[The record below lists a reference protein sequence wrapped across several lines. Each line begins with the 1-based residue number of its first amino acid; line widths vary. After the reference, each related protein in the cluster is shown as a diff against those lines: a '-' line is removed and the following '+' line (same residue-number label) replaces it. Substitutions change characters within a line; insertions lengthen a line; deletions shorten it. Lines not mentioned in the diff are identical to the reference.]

1 MDVTADVAAIQK
13 ACKGFG
19 TNEAALIRILAH
31 RDGPTIDAIRRAY
44 HHGGGL
50 VKTLESETS
59 GDFRT
64 VLMATALGPVESN
77 VFWVNRAVAGM
88 GTDEDML
95 TDAIMGRTNADMAT
109 MNQLYQIRY
118 GRSLETAVR
127 SDLSMKTEDLFV
139 MALKVQKPEEWVQ
152 PDMRAVANDVAV
164 LYGATKGRL
173 GTDETAV
180 SGIMIRNNEAHLR
193 AVCKEYTRAYGD
205 ITKMIR
211 SEFSGHMRD
220 AFLFL
225 VEGALDKAKRD
236 AMLLEAAMKGFGTKD
251 DHLIMRVVRIHW
263 DKRHL
268 ENVKL
273 TYQNIYKKELSKR
286 IRGETSGNYR
296 EMLLSLIQ

>member
-1 MDVTADVAAIQK
+1 M
-13 ACKGFG
+13 
-19 TNEAALIRILAH
+19 IRVLAH

-50 VKTLESETS
+50 IKTLESEAS

-64 VLMATALGPVESN
+64 VLVATALGPVESN
-77 VFWVNRAVAGM
+77 VFWANRAVAGM

-95 TDAIMGRTNADMAT
+95 TEAIMGRTNADMAT

-180 SGIMIRNNEAHLR
+180 SGIMIRSNEAHLR
-193 AVCKEYTRAYGD
+193 AVCNEYTRVYGD

-225 VEGALDKAKRD
+225 VEGVLDKAKRD
-236 AMLLEAAMKGFGTKD
+236 AVLLEAAMKGFGTKD

-273 TYQNIYKKELSKR
+273 TYQNLYKKELSKR